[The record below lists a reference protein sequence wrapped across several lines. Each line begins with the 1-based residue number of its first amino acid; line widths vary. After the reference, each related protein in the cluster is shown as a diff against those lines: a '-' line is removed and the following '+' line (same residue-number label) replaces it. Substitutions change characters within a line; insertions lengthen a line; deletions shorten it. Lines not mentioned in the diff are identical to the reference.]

1 MSSGS
6 GSSSTGVPPRRTR
19 QAPTIC
25 SISEMSSKYVRYD
38 RIFLPEVGHGDA
50 GQLDMLSCRLQDR
63 VLTEDERSR
72 DRLR

>member
-1 MSSGS
+1 
-6 GSSSTGVPPRRTR
+6 
-19 QAPTIC
+19 
-25 SISEMSSKYVRYD
+25 MSSKYVRYD